1 MSKYIFKN
9 SKLLPDFIIAGAMKS
24 GTTFLHNSLNNH
36 SKIFLPKSETPF
48 FDDCNINLKRAFF
61 LKNKSWIYN
70 NFEDNYSY
78 LWDNYVKNF
87 STAKGILNGS
97 DAPSYFISKEAPE
110 LISKQKKEIK
120 IIFILRHPTERTFSE
135 YNYAITRSR
144 GFLNFENSIMKD
156 QSLIEKSL
164 YIKHLKHWL
173 KFIPRDRIKI
183 VVFEDLIKNPE
194 LVFKSILNFLGLKYE
209 DSVLSNKSKKTT
221 FYHKYNRLR
230 FFKNYLF
237 YGNHFTIIDKRFISK
252 YTKDKISVKESLK
265 FRIFA
270 KIHDL
275 VNTKILTKPKIHKNT
290 KIFLDNYFMYHLRDI
305 DNVTSLD
312 IYDNWFK
319 NKL

>member
-9 SKLLPDFIIAGAMKS
+9 SKLLPDFIIAGVMKS

-36 SKIFLPKSETPF
+36 SKIFLPKRETPF
-48 FDDCNINLKRAFF
+48 FNDCYINLEKAFF

-87 STAKGILNGS
+87 SLTKGILNGS
-97 DAPSYFISKEAPE
+97 DAPSYIISKEAPE

-135 YNYAITRSR
+135 YNYGITRSR
-144 GFLNFENSIMKD
+144 EFLNFEKSILQNK
-156 QSLIEKSL
+156 SLIEKSL
-164 YIKHLKHWL
+164 YSKHLKHWL

-183 VVFEDLIKNPE
+183 VLFEDLIKNPE
-194 LVFKSILNFLGLKYE
+194 LVFKNVLNFLGLKYE
-209 DSVLSNKSKKTT
+209 ASVLSSVAKKPT
-221 FYHKYNRLR
+221 FFHKYNKLR
-230 FFKNYLF
+230 FIKNYLF
-237 YGNHFTIIDKRFISK
+237 FGEHFTIRQRRFISN
-252 YTKDKISVKESLK
+252 YTKNKMHVKEPLK

-270 KIHDL
+270 KIHDMI
-275 VNTKILTKPKIHKNT
+275 NTKTHTKPKIHKNT
-290 KIFLDNYFMYHLRDI
+290 KIFLDNYFMHHLRDI

-319 NKL
+319 K